1 MVSIQKPNAN
11 LVQLFLKKQAIMPFA
26 YPEVGASNEATLL
39 PNYDNDR
46 NRVLLGQGEAVYRAA
61 CDALR
66 QWKMF
71 PGGWAWIEPKG
82 APIQVGQ
89 NLAMVARVFGMHW
102 LNGCR
107 IVYTLDGTG
116 PDRRFGFAYG
126 TLPDHAECG
135 EERFSIEWLADD
147 TVWYD
152 LKAFSKPRHWLPTL
166 FKPMARVFQRQFVR
180 QSLRKMEAECRE
192 HGL

>member
-1 MVSIQKPNAN
+1 MVSVRKPSAA
-11 LVQLFLKKQAIMPFA
+11 LVQFFLEKQADAPFA
-26 YPEVGASNEATLL
+26 YPEVGASNDSNKL
-39 PNYDNDR
+39 PNYNNDR
-46 NRVLLGQGEAVYRAA
+46 NRVLLGKGEAVYRAA
-61 CDALR
+61 CDAIR

-71 PGGWAWIEPKG
+71 PGGWAWIEPPG

-89 NLAMVARVFGMHW
+89 NLAMVARILGLHW

-107 IVYTLDGTG
+107 IVYTLDGSG

-135 EERFSIEWLADD
+135 EERFSVEWLADD

-166 FKPMARVFQRQFVR
+166 FKPVARAFQRRFVR
-180 QSLRKMEAECRE
+180 ESLQKMKAECR
-192 HGL
+192 

>member
-1 MVSIQKPNAN
+1 MVS
-11 LVQLFLKKQAIMPFA
+11 FLKPSAYLVEKFLKIQVTAPFA
-26 YPEVGASNEATLL
+26 YTAIGATNGDTPV
-39 PNYDNDR
+39 PNFTNDH
-46 NRVLLGQGEAVYRAA
+46 NRILLGKGEAVYRAA

-66 QWKMF
+66 QWQMF
-71 PGGWAWIEPKG
+71 PGGWAWIAPEG

-89 NLAMVARVFGMHW
+89 NLAMVARVMGIYW

-116 PDRRFGFAYG
+116 PDRRYGFAYG

-135 EERFSIEWLADD
+135 EERFSIAWLDDD

-152 LKAFSKPRHWLPTL
+152 LKAFSQPRHWLARA
-166 FKPMARVFQRQFVR
+166 FKPVARWHQRRFVKE
-180 QSLRKMEAECRE
+180 SLQKMKLIASQNRA
-192 HGL
+192 

>member
-1 MVSIQKPNAN
+1 MVSFRKPSTG
-11 LVQLFLKKQAIMPFA
+11 LVQFFLKKQAVATFA
-26 YPEVGASNEATLL
+26 YAELGATNANQSL
-39 PNYDNDR
+39 PNFTNDR
-46 NRVLLGQGEAVYRAA
+46 NRVLLGKGEAVYRAA

-82 APIQVGQ
+82 APLQVGQ
-89 NLAMVARVFGMHW
+89 NLAMVARVMGMYW

-107 IVYTLDGTG
+107 IVYTLDGSG
-116 PDRRFGFAYG
+116 PERRFGFAYG

-152 LKAFSKPRHWLPTL
+152 LKAFSKPRHWLARM
-166 FKPMARVFQRQFVR
+166 FKPVARWHQRWFVR
-180 QSLRKMEAECRE
+180 ESLEKMRLLIGQPE
-192 HGL
+192 

>member
-1 MVSIQKPNAN
+1 MVSFRKPSTG
-11 LVQLFLKKQAIMPFA
+11 LVQFFLKKQAVATFA
-26 YPEVGASNEATLL
+26 YAELGATNANRSL
-39 PNYDNDR
+39 PNFTNDR
-46 NRVLLGQGEAVYRAA
+46 NRVLLGKGEVVYRAA
-61 CDALR
+61 CDAVR

-82 APIQVGQ
+82 APLQVGQ
-89 NLAMVARVFGMHW
+89 NLAMVARVMGMYW

-116 PDRRFGFAYG
+116 PERRFGFAYG

-152 LKAFSKPRHWLPTL
+152 LKAFSKPRHCLARM
-166 FKPMARVFQRQFVR
+166 FKPVARWHQRRFVR
-180 QSLRKMEAECRE
+180 ESLEKMRLLIGQPE
-192 HGL
+192 